1 MSWANQ
7 RKLGGRKG
15 RERERE
21 LPIQIQAYH
30 SWTWAQELNQ
40 TGSKFEHEPDL
51 S

>member
-7 RKLGGRKG
+7 RKQEEKG

-21 LPIQIQAYH
+21 LPIQIQAYL